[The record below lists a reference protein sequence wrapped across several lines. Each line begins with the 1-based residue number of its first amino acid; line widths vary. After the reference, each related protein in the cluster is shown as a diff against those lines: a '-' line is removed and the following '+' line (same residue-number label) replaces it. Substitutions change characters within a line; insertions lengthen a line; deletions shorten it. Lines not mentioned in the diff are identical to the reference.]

1 MKFNYNLVL
10 LALCFCL
17 FGLAQNA
24 KATTIQISEPNGTVE
39 VYLAN
44 ATQITST
51 TLDSTGTAMS
61 NNMAFRIGTF
71 TGGFTP
77 TVANYASWFSNF
89 VGVNGFIAVGGT
101 SVGRLSASITAGDS
115 NLINAPVTSNVGV
128 GANGS
133 SGISSSSLLYAILW
147 NTKYASNGT
156 IPNSGGGNSFDP
168 SNVTLQAAILSNSSW
183 TMPTAASLD
192 LTNYTYSL
200 SSGTTA
206 LVGSIDL
213 ANKGVTLQAVPEP
226 STGALMMI
234 GVAGLVA
241 LRRLRKV

>member
-1 MKFNYNLVL
+1 M
-10 LALCFCL
+10 LATASTFLS
-17 FGLAQNA
+17 GSAN
-24 KATTIQISEPNGTVE
+24 ATTIQIAEGTGTVE

-44 ATQITST
+44 GTQITST

-71 TGGFTP
+71 TGGFNP
-77 TVANYASWFSNF
+77 TISNYTSWFSNF
-89 VGVNGFIAVGGT
+89 VGVNGFVAVGGT
-101 SVGRLSASITAGDS
+101 SAGRLSASITAGDG
-115 NLINAPVTSNVGV
+115 NLINAPVTANVGV

-133 SGISSSSLLYAILW
+133 AGINQNALLYAIVW
-147 NTKYASNGT
+147 NTKYTANGS

-168 SNVTLQAAILSNSSW
+168 TNSTLQAAILQNSSW
-183 TMPTAASLD
+183 TMPFSQSLD
-192 LTNYTYSL
+192 LSTLAYSL

-206 LVGSIDL
+206 LVGSVDL
-213 ANKGVTLQAVPEP
+213 VNKGITLQAVPEP

-234 GVAGLVA
+234 GAVGLVA